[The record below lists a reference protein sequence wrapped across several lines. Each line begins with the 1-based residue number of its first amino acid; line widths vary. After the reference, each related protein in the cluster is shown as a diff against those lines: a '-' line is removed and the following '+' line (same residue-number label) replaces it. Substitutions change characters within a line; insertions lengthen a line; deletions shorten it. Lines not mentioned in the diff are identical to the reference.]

1 MLCNPYVILIIRELH
16 THCNTCLMSDEGRPL
31 KDSLNVDPCD
41 LLQQQ
46 ESLEKSIKYGTL
58 TLHGFP
64 NIFYYKFKG
73 FSFYKNI
80 FIFPLN
86 LFI

>member
-1 MLCNPYVILIIRELH
+1 MLCNPYVIFIIRELH

-46 ESLEKSIKYGTL
+46 ESHTREI
-58 TLHGFP
+58 
-64 NIFYYKFKG
+64 N
-73 FSFYKNI
+73 
-80 FIFPLN
+80 
-86 LFI
+86 